1 MKLLNEQK
9 SIEIKRLEYIL
20 ANKCIHPNFKD
31 EDGNPPSE
39 IEKYRTSGGTL
50 DDVIKVFNAGTEYIV
65 YPGSGTSE
73 YYRIFSLSTGKTR
86 TYPCNGIEGVNNNS
100 NNNNNNNNGGGIP
113 FCIKSDNGVCT
124 EFDLDKVVTSLGELK
139 NKHGEIKPYTKRA
152 LRTSNGKLY
161 LKGESRV
168 EDGRKEEFELK
179 YENDIWSFKD
189 PERDGGSGWIPFSKY
204 FTTSLHEQN
213 IKPMKNKKSLSDMIE
228 DKLRDVYFYSI
239 SEKGKERIK
248 FDLEDK
254 RNILQHLKDLANQN
268 INGDKGFVM
277 SVVRSKGEDKDN
289 EHTVKLGSYP
299 KDSNIDLGFEEKGLS
314 SLLGTQYFSIKNN
327 DGPDERDFEIVK
339 GDIHGNIEFKK
350 EKKDEVK
357 EPINVVTKPVKEEP
371 YEEVM
376 KQKES
381 KGLSSLVDTD
391 NISNDLTK
399 KQKEIVEKLKGQGY
413 LFKRPVEDSEYNKK
427 RVKSAEF
434 VESFNVWEKKK

>member
-1 MKLLNEQK
+1 MEQYKFCKKCKLDSGEEK
-9 SIEIKRLEYIL
+9 DVPAICH
-20 ANKCIHPNFKD
+20 NKCSN
-31 EDGNPPSE
+31 
-39 IEKYRTSGGTL
+39 RT
-50 DDVIKVFNAGTEYIV
+50 AE
-65 YPGSGTSE
+65 
-73 YYRIFSLSTGKTR
+73 
-86 TYPCNGIEGVNNNS
+86 
-100 NNNNNNNNGGGIP
+100 
-113 FCIKSDNGVCT
+113 CT

-189 PERDGGSGWIPFSKY
+189 PEKDGGSGWIPFSKY
-204 FTTSLHEQN
+204 FITSLHEQN

-289 EHTVKLGSYP
+289 EHTVKLGS
-299 KDSNIDLGFEEKGLS
+299 FR
-314 SLLGTQYFSIKNN
+314 F
-327 DGPDERDFEIVK
+327 
-339 GDIHGNIEFKK
+339 
-350 EKKDEVK
+350 
-357 EPINVVTKPVKEEP
+357 
-371 YEEVM
+371 
-376 KQKES
+376 
-381 KGLSSLVDTD
+381 
-391 NISNDLTK
+391 
-399 KQKEIVEKLKGQGY
+399 
-413 LFKRPVEDSEYNKK
+413 
-427 RVKSAEF
+427 
-434 VESFNVWEKKK
+434 